1 MIVLS
6 ISSSIALKLFC
17 LSVPAVLPNTF
28 QADATAYF
36 GSVLSNATSGTVVI
50 NFRIIIDRYQFT
62 NNDLGAI
69 LIIMNRN
76 NLVESIFK
84 FSDGANQRRFAI
96 SNQGGIVAVNASR
109 VFPEIRLLNDQYI
122 LYEDHI
128 IFTADQ
134 DSLSTL
140 EFPVTLH
147 FDLSLLVV
155 GINPVESIQHRF
167 ARANVTI
174 LSLPGIS

>member
-1 MIVLS
+1 M
-6 ISSSIALKLFC
+6 
-17 LSVPAVLPNTF
+17 PNAF

-36 GSVLSNATSGTVVI
+36 ASILSNATSGTIVI

-62 NNDLGAI
+62 NNDLSAI
-69 LIIMNRN
+69 LVIMNRN
-76 NLVESIFK
+76 NLVESLFK

-96 SNQGGIVAVNASR
+96 GNEGGIVAVNTSR

-134 DSLSTL
+134 SSLSTL
-140 EFPVTLH
+140 ELPVTLD
-147 FDLSLLVV
+147 FDLSLLLVA
-155 GINPVESIQHRF
+155 INPIDSIQPLF
-167 ARANVTI
+167 ARGNVDI
-174 LSLPGIS
+174 LSPPGKD

>member
-1 MIVLS
+1 M
-6 ISSSIALKLFC
+6 ALESFC
-17 LSVPAVLPNTF
+17 LSVPAVLPNSF

-36 GSVLSNATSGTVVI
+36 ARVLSNATSGSVVI

-62 NNDLGAI
+62 NNDFSAI
-69 LIIMNRN
+69 LVIMSRN

-84 FSDGANQRRFAI
+84 FRNGVNQRRFAI
-96 SNQGGIVAVNASR
+96 GNEGGIVAVNASR

-128 IFTADQ
+128 IFTANQ

-140 EFPVTLH
+140 EFPVTLD

-155 GINPVESIQHRF
+155 GINPIDSIQQQF
-167 ARANVTI
+167 ARASVTI
-174 LSLPGIS
+174 LSPPGKDLK